1 MNNILYMH
9 IYIYIYSG
17 FCSEESPDVKCCV
30 DKSYDPNFRY
40 ASNEPVPSDWVMGG
54 GREEDGGM
62 MAAMGPPTTTT
73 TTTTMTTPGSTSTTS
88 SKNPIKKGG
97 SGSFDTSNFGTD
109 GYARSNSGDG
119 FMNNGNGNGQC
130 ECKSFEKSI
139 IG

>member
-1 MNNILYMH
+1 M
-9 IYIYIYSG
+9 
-17 FCSEESPDVKCCV
+17 

-40 ASNEPVPSDWVMGG
+40 ASNEQVPSDWVMGG
-54 GREEDGGM
+54 GREEEDGGR
-62 MAAMGPPTTTT
+62 MAAMGPP
-73 TTTTMTTPGSTSTTS
+73 TTS

-97 SGSFDTSNFGTD
+97 SGSFDSSNFGTD

-119 FMNNGNGNGQC
+119 FMNNGDGNGQC